1 MKKTIARLILLI
13 LLQLTSSGQLLAQ
26 DSTVAP
32 GAFASDQPIEIVA
45 DRLEGDQHL
54 GNVKFFGNVAAKQ
67 GDVTIY
73 AEEFDI
79 YYQPDS
85 REMEKIIARTGVRI
99 VQGERIAT
107 AELAVYYNQQGK
119 IVLTGSP
126 KVHQGQDLVAGDEI
140 TVFLNEE
147 RSVVTGKEGG
157 RVNAVFHPQGE
168 KP

>member
-13 LLQLTSSGQLLAQ
+13 LLQLASADQLLAQ
-26 DSTVAP
+26 NSAVEP

-45 DRLEGDQHL
+45 DRLEGNQQL
-54 GNVKFFGNVAAKQ
+54 GNVKFFGNVVAKQ

-99 VQGERIAT
+99 VQGERVAT
-107 AELAVYYNQQGK
+107 AEQAVYYNKQGK
-119 IVLTGSP
+119 VILTGSP
-126 KVHQGQDLVAGDEI
+126 KVHQGQDLVEGDEI